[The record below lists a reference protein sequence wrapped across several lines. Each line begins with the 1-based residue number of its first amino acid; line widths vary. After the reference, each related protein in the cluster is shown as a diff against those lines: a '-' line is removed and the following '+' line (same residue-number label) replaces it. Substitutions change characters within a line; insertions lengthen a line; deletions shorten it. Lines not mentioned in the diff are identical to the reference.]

1 MQPDTGR
8 SARHVRY
15 SYVVSIVS
23 SGSPARSQL
32 ASRRVARAGGTDS
45 AIDDIEF
52 EGVYRAHYVDVFRYV
67 LVLTRNVA
75 DAEDVAA
82 EAFERAYK
90 AWKWHGIPSDRP
102 LPWLFLAA
110 RRISTDRW
118 RRARRV
124 VADGLGMR
132 AAAQVAADVER
143 SDEWLWLT
151 SLAAVLSP
159 RQREVILLRFHR
171 DLSHA
176 DIAKVM
182 GLTPSGAR
190 SLLARAI
197 HVLREH
203 PEVWK

>member
-1 MQPDTGR
+1 
-8 SARHVRY
+8 VRY
-15 SYVVSIVS
+15 SYVVSVVR

-45 AIDDIEF
+45 AIDDFEF

-67 LVLTRNVA
+67 LVSTRNVA

-82 EAFERAYK
+82 ETFERAYK
-90 AWKWHGIPSDRP
+90 AWKRGAIPLDRP

-124 VADGLGMR
+124 VVDGLGMR
-132 AAAQVAADVER
+132 VAAQVTADVER

-151 SLAAVLSP
+151 SLATVLSA
-159 RQREVILLRFHR
+159 RQREVIVLRFHR

-176 DIAKVM
+176 DIAQVM
-182 GLTPSGAR
+182 GLTPSGVR

-197 HVLREH
+197 QVLREH

>member
-1 MQPDTGR
+1 
-8 SARHVRY
+8 
-15 SYVVSIVS
+15 
-23 SGSPARSQL
+23 
-32 ASRRVARAGGTDS
+32 
-45 AIDDIEF
+45 
-52 EGVYRAHYVDVFRYV
+52 V

-82 EAFERAYK
+82 ETFERAYK
-90 AWKWHGIPSDRP
+90 AWKRAGIPSDHP

-124 VADGLGMR
+124 VVDGLGTR
-132 AAAQVAADVER
+132 AGKIPSDVER

-176 DIAKVM
+176 DIALVM
-182 GLTPSGAR
+182 GLTPSGVR

-197 HVLREH
+197 QALREH
-203 PEVWK
+203 PEVW